1 MKRTALILAAVL
13 TLFTVACKKEKVDP
27 LKPTIDWQANPGFGS
42 VEMTG
47 TLDAIVTLNAPGKF
61 QDLKLVLN
69 LGAYN
74 ILANQYIKLESNK
87 SKGGSNPV
95 LDLVADD
102 SSVNLLGGL
111 GMRVGT
117 SLKDR
122 DQLQLDLKKI
132 LERILL
138 GQVVDNNT
146 SFSIE
151 VRVTDQANSTVSKTA
166 RFHFTAAP
174 TITWDKNETFGEVDL
189 DASKIDCKVKV
200 WAPGKI
206 ASLTVKLE
214 DGADEEVTKY
224 IKNRTTSKTT
234 TMDLVSD
241 PEVSGQI
248 SGFPAPSA
256 VTGKDQV
263 VLDFGFMYERKPDM
277 SPSLNVFTVTAVDQN
292 GKDAVVQ
299 VKFRK
304 N

>member
-1 MKRTALILAAVL
+1 MKRTALILAALL
-13 TLFTVACKKEKVDP
+13 TLFAVACKKEKVDP
-27 LKPTIDWQANPGFGS
+27 LKPAIDWGSNPGFGS
-42 VEMTG
+42 VEMTSA
-47 TLDAIVTLNAPGKF
+47 LDATVFVNAPGKI

-74 ILANQYIKLESNK
+74 LLANQYIKLESNK

-95 LDLVADD
+95 LDLVEDEAAA
-102 SSVNLLGGL
+102 NLLGGL
-111 GMRVGT
+111 GMPVGR
-117 SLKDR
+117 SLKGR
-122 DQLQLDLKKI
+122 EQQQLDLKKI

-151 VRVTDQANSTVSKTA
+151 IRVTDQSNNTVSKTA

-174 TITWDKNETFGEVDL
+174 TISWDKNASFGEVDL
-189 DASKIDCKVKV
+189 DASRIDCKVKV

-214 DGADEEVTKY
+214 EGADAEVVKF
-224 IKNRTTSKTT
+224 IKNRTTSGTT
-234 TMDLVSD
+234 LMDLVGDSKVSD
-241 PEVSGQI
+241 EI